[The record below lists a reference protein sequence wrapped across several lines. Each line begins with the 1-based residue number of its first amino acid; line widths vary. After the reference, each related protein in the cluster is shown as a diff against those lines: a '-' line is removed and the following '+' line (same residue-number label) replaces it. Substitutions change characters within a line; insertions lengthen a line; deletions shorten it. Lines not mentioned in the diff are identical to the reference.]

1 MDSAWRGRVY
11 RKSHGRGF
19 VKGLLP
25 VVTNLPHCV
34 PRVSSLGQ
42 LDNLHDTRKTP
53 WSLHRYSRSRSV
65 QGVVP
70 STLGPVPGATGLAD
84 KNASTVPTSSRLD
97 ERSTQFAFRCDS
109 PPLVRA
115 RSEESRRPGIPGNP
129 SAVTRPRPTR
139 NSGNAGKGRLLSRLG
154 RGTLKPRTVVRC
166 DIFFNVNNFE
176 LLFIFLIYQL
186 NSIFVLACCFF
197 WTAEVIICWLVRFL
211 PRFRRKKKSNTKFKN
226 KRTQSNKQKKTTV
239 LRLLCCAFRFLV
251 NDFFPVDLLC
261 FLFFLSTRRSRY
273 KVGGM

>member
-1 MDSAWRGRVY
+1 MDSAWWGRVY

-166 DIFFNVNNFE
+166 DIFLNVMILNCSSFFSFINLIPFLYLLVVSFE
-176 LLFIFLIYQL
+176 PPRSLYVGLFGFCRGSGTKKNQIQ
-186 NSIFVLACCFF
+186 NSKTNAHNL
-197 WTAEVIICWLVRFL
+197 TN
-211 PRFRRKKKSNTKFKN
+211 KKDNRPTS
-226 KRTQSNKQKKTTV
+226 S
-239 LRLLCCAFRFLV
+239 
-251 NDFFPVDLLC
+251 LLC
-261 FLFFLSTRRSRY
+261 F
-273 KVGGM
+273 

>member
-1 MDSAWRGRVY
+1 MDSAWWGRVY

-53 WSLHRYSRSRSV
+53 WSLHRYSRSRSI
-65 QGVVP
+65 QSVVP

-154 RGTLKPRTVVRC
+154 RGTLKPPTVVRC
-166 DIFFNVNNFE
+166 DIF
-176 LLFIFLIYQL
+176 
-186 NSIFVLACCFF
+186 
-197 WTAEVIICWLVRFL
+197 
-211 PRFRRKKKSNTKFKN
+211 
-226 KRTQSNKQKKTTV
+226 
-239 LRLLCCAFRFLV
+239 
-251 NDFFPVDLLC
+251 
-261 FLFFLSTRRSRY
+261 
-273 KVGGM
+273 